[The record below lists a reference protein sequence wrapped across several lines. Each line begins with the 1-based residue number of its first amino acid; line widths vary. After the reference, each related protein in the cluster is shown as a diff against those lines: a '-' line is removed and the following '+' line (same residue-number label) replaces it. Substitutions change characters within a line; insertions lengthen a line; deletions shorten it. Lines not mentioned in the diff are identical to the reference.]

1 MIETTPG
8 EARLTCAASTA
19 WVLEVQ
25 WQNIKGNGVDQFRD
39 TNIEVILEPIE
50 YRTGTVIAPYKG
62 GVGE

>member
-1 MIETTPG
+1 M
-8 EARLTCAASTA
+8 
-19 WVLEVQ
+19 LEVQ